1 MNTTDTREPAE
12 IEAEI
17 RRTQDEMSQTVNRIG
32 DQFTPRNIIN
42 GLLDKAEDND
52 IDARRLID
60 GARRNPL
67 ALALLSAGAIWL
79 VSDYDATPAAF
90 KSNDNDSKSDDF
102 SNDFRGGH
110 TYGAD
115 HRHYVEHMS
124 RVERNGDEDDTS
136 YFQRRD
142 QARGTFF
149 MIERNHDEDHTSY
162 RSRLDEAANK
172 MRERRD
178 NLTDNMRSGSQQ
190 MANKGRQAL
199 SKSRNLYQE
208 NPLLGG
214 LAAAL
219 VGAVAGSAL
228 PVTRTEREQVGS
240 QGAKVLDQAQSKARD
255 LGEQALKK
263 KDELVDSVN
272 HSMEEGSLAATHTS

>member
-17 RRTQDEMSQTVNRIG
+17 RRTQDDMSRTVNRIG

-42 GLLDKAEDND
+42 GLLDKAEDNN
-52 IDARRLID
+52 IDARRLMD

-90 KSNDNDSKSDDF
+90 KSDDK
-102 SNDFRGGH
+102 DKKPDDTIGGYN
-110 TYGAD
+110 YGAD

-124 RVERNGDEDDTS
+124 RIERGTDEDELS
-136 YFQRRD
+136 YLQRRD
-142 QARGTFF
+142 QARGTFL
-149 MIERNHDEDHTSY
+149 MIERQHDEDHTSY
-162 RSRLDEAANK
+162 RSRLDEATAR
-172 MRERRD
+172 MREQREHMAES
-178 NLTDNMRSGSQQ
+178 MRHGGQRV
-190 MANKGRQAL
+190 ANTSRQAVN
-199 SKSRNLYQE
+199 KSRDLYQT

-219 VGAVAGSAL
+219 VGAVAGAAL
-228 PVTRTEREQVGS
+228 PVTRTEREQFGS

-255 LGEQALKK
+255 LGEQALSK
-263 KDELVDSVN
+263 KDELVEGAV
-272 HSMEEGSLAATHTS
+272 HAIEGSSTATTQPA